1 MPRLSIV
8 ITSCGDTDRL
18 EASLV
23 SVLSNR
29 PADTEVLVVSSV
41 PYDDPYELAGEVRF
55 VEIDGTSRWTDC
67 ANVGILESTAPVV
80 HLLAAG
86 VETSEGWADEALS
99 HFHDPQVAAVVP
111 VAYRDARR
119 KHIAAAGIA
128 YGRGGARRIVR
139 GRTTRL
145 RPIDLQGR
153 VVGPTRWAAFYRK
166 DALADP
172 VGMFDSA
179 VGDEAADVELGLR
192 LRHAGY
198 LVEVEPASVVSFDGI
213 QRKRSSEY
221 RRALGAERLFWRH
234 AGVNGWKASLAWH
247 ALTVIGALG
256 SSLVRLAIVG
266 QLAGRLMGAMDVI
279 RHARYRRRL
288 AQLPGTAAQRS
299 LLPISRGA
307 AHGRGSERRALRKSA

>member
-29 PADTEVLVVSSV
+29 PADAEVLVVSSV
-41 PYDDPYELAGEVRF
+41 PYDDPYDLAGEVRF
-55 VEIDGTSRWTDC
+55 VEIEETSRWTDC

-119 KHIAAAGIA
+119 KHIAAAGVS
-128 YGRGGARRIVR
+128 YGRGGTRRIVR

-153 VVGPTRWAAFYRK
+153 VVGPTRWAGFYRK
-166 DALADP
+166 EALAEP
-172 VGMFDSA
+172 VGMFASA

-198 LVEVEPASVVSFDGI
+198 LVEVEPASVVSFDGV
-213 QRKRSSEY
+213 QRRRSSEY
-221 RRALGAERLFWRH
+221 RRAMGAERLFWRH
-234 AGVNGWKASLAWH
+234 VGLSGWKAALVWH
-247 ALTVIGALG
+247 ALTVIGGLA
-256 SSLVRLAIVG
+256 SSLVRLSIVG
-266 QLAGRLMGAMDVI
+266 QIAGRFMGAMDMV

-288 AQLPGTAAQRS
+288 AKLPGTAAERS
-299 LLPISRGA
+299 VLPISRGA
-307 AHGRGSERRALRKSA
+307 AQRSGSQGRTLRKSA